1 MPPHLADTTIGS
13 QGYQQATSAAL
24 SEPMQPVLAN
34 DLTFPLVINGN
45 GYALHSSADTVMPTI
60 VTAGLPVTIQV
71 TAYDPTPISYFA
83 IYLHL
88 QGDQISH
95 LQSDAQVIWD
105 SGEVRTVDPDGLMH
119 DVTMTV
125 LEDPGNPAMKIAT
138 LTVTFSESMGE
149 TNMVIRTWNSGGQLT
164 EVQVFGALVVTAP
177 EPETVDPEPTTPPV
191 LIDPEPAANPDSA
204 GRSLL
209 AIRMWSGFEP
219 ESITDA
225 QLLAPLG
232 LDYPGMDIP
241 GWVMTELG
249 PLVAKGDVTVGQFK
263 MALAYVLDNT

>member
-1 MPPHLADTTIGS
+1 
-13 QGYQQATSAAL
+13 
-24 SEPMQPVLAN
+24 
-34 DLTFPLVINGN
+34 
-45 GYALHSSADTVMPTI
+45 
-60 VTAGLPVTIQV
+60 
-71 TAYDPTPISYFA
+71 
-83 IYLHL
+83 
-88 QGDQISH
+88 
-95 LQSDAQVIWD
+95 
-105 SGEVRTVDPDGLMH
+105 
-119 DVTMTV
+119 
-125 LEDPGNPAMKIAT
+125 
-138 LTVTFSESMGE
+138 
-149 TNMVIRTWNSGGQLT
+149 MVIRTWNPGGQLT

-177 EPETVDPEPTTPPV
+177 EPGTVDPEPTTPPV
-191 LIDPEPAANPDSA
+191 LIDPEPTTPPVLIDPEPTANPDSA

-249 PLVAKGDVTVGQFK
+249 SLVAKGDVTVGQFK